1 MKRLIL
7 TGTLVLATGFTTL
20 TAQQPAQQGQPA
32 QGQAQGQPAQGQP
45 AQQQGPA
52 PKSQAEAQAL
62 QALMQAQGNP
72 DAVIKAGDELLTK
85 FADTQFKELILL
97 TMANAYQQKGD
108 AERAQIY
115 AEKML
120 EVNPK
125 SFQAQVMIGELL
137 ASRTRENDL
146 DKEEKL
152 SKAEKNLN
160 AAIANVS
167 SAPKPNPQLTEE
179 QWTEGKKFV
188 TGQARNGLGMVAL
201 VRKKY
206 DVAVNEFKLASEAD
220 PQPAYFVR
228 LASAYESAG
237 KHDEAIAVADKVL
250 ADPQLHPQIKTIA
263 TNIKNAANANKAKK

>member
-7 TGTLVLATGFTTL
+7 TGTLALATGFTTL
-20 TAQQPAQQGQPA
+20 VAQQPPAQ
-32 QGQAQGQPAQGQP
+32 QGQAQGQGA
-45 AQQQGPA
+45 QQGPA

-72 DAVIKAGDELLTK
+72 DATIKAGDEILTK

-167 SAPKPNPQLTEE
+167 AAPKPNPQLSEE
-179 QWTEGKKFV
+179 QWAEGKKFV
-188 TGQARNGLGMVAL
+188 TGQARNALGMVAL
-201 VRKKY
+201 VRKKF
-206 DVAVNEFKLASEAD
+206 DIAVNEFKAASEAD

-237 KHDEAIAVADKVL
+237 KHDEAIAIADKVL
-250 ADPQLHPQIKTIA
+250 ADPQLHPQIKQIA
-263 TNIKNAANANKAKK
+263 TNIKTTATNNKAKK